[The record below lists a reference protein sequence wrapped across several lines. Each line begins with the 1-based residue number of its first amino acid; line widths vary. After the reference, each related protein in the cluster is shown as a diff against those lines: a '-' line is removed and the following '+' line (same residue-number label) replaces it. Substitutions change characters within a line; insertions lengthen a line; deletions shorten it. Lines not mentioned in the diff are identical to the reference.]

1 MKNNFLPIIVI
12 SGPSGSGKTS
22 LTRKIVENNPM
33 YYLSISTTTR
43 QPREGE
49 IDGIDYRFIS
59 HSQFTEEI
67 NNGDFLEWA
76 EVHGNFYGTSL
87 KSVNQARDEG
97 KIVIFDIDVQGHRA
111 LKKIFG
117 HFITSIFVTTSSM
130 EILKQRLENRG
141 TDSDDVIQKRLINAY
156 DEMEA
161 IQEYGFL
168 LINDVFNDSYEILKS
183 LIIAS
188 HYKIDTPRLETFRYQ
203 WKNEYKG

>member
-117 HFITSIFVTTSSM
+117 HFITSIFVTTPSM